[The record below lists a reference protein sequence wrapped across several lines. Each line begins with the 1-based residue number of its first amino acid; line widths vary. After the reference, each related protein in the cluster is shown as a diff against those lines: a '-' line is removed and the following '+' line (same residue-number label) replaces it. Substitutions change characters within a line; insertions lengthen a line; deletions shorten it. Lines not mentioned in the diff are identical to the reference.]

1 MIGRGMSSGVKVSGG
16 ACLLWL
22 AISMQVSC
30 DFLSLRIHRCDASC
44 HERGFLFFAS
54 CIDAERAY
62 LWVDRESGMLAR
74 HAIAIGRQ
82 AAVDRLWFVAP
93 LQGGGTWH
101 DGEGGANVSIFFKA
115 R

>member
-1 MIGRGMSSGVKVSGG
+1 MIGRGISLGVKVAYG
-16 ACLLWL
+16 ARMPWL
-22 AISMQVSC
+22 SISIHASC
-30 DFLSLRIHRCDASC
+30 DFLSFRIRRVVRRVVNMDSV
-44 HERGFLFFAS
+44 FFAS
-54 CIDAERAY
+54 CIGLQQAY

-74 HAIAIGRQ
+74 HAFAIGRQ